1 MRSSV
6 HFGVGPNPNFLRRA
20 AAAAGRALP
29 QNVSAPPLS
38 SRLLRPGI
46 PLELVEP
53 EILRFKVFE
62 PVLLLG
68 RARFANVDMRVRVK
82 GGGHVSQIYGAR
94 RRSTRRRSRK
104 AARNRGARCAL
115 TRTSLRWPL
124 AACPCA
130 AR

>member
-1 MRSSV
+1 MYA
-6 HFGVGPNPNFLRRA
+6 PLRRA
-20 AAAAGRALP
+20 
-29 QNVSAPPLS
+29 
-38 SRLLRPGI
+38 GI

-94 RRSTRRRSRK
+94 RRCRPPCSRGS
-104 AARNRGARCAL
+104 ARPRQRAM
-115 TRTSLRWPL
+115 P
-124 AACPCA
+124 
-130 AR
+130 